1 MVIHLQNI
9 TYFENMETATSISSW
24 CLFRTSIRALQ
35 TSLSYNISAMQTFKR
50 CRLGWFSATSCTFGW
65 FWDGNFEVWECTAH
79 RLPGVQALFAIFFT
93 NKATK
98 TLEALSTLDFSHCFG
113 MLSVSYAINI
123 EAHILFC
130 NVRFLSAVLT
140 IREIFLCLGR
150 LLNLCNSKIFLQFL
164 ILLRCNQID
173 WSVTAMIAN
182 LFYYRKCLIWA
193 AWANFSIS

>member
-1 MVIHLQNI
+1 MSRCSS
-9 TYFENMETATSISSW
+9 TS
-24 CLFRTSIRALQ
+24 F
-35 TSLSYNISAMQTFKR
+35 
-50 CRLGWFSATSCTFGW
+50 TFGCCW
-65 FWDGNFEVWECTAH
+65 ERYFEVWECSAH
-79 RLPGVQALFAIFFT
+79 RLPWVQALFAIFVT
-93 NKATK
+93 NKALKNFET
-98 TLEALSTLDFSHCFG
+98 LSTLDIGRCFEI
-113 MLSVSYAINI
+113 LFVSYAIFI
-123 EAHILFC
+123 VTHILFC
-130 NVRFLSAVLT
+130 NVGILSAVLT